1 MSQLASR
8 FAAAHIVR
16 ANQPLTNHELRVAV
30 PSIFADEAHES
41 RSDRYAYIPT
51 ITVLDALRK
60 EGFQPFMAC
69 QARVRDD
76 SREGFA
82 KHMMRLRHASQVDG
96 EGEVNEII
104 LLNSHD
110 GTSSYQMLA
119 GCFRFVCQNGMVCGE
134 TFQDVRVQHRG
145 NVVDNVIEGAY
156 EVLEN
161 FERVS
166 ESREEMAAIELTP
179 EEQTAFAKASLTLRF
194 QECSDK
200 PEPEQVLKRRRHA
213 DFNDDLWT
221 TFNVL
226 QENLVR
232 GGIPVRRTNA
242 KGRRK
247 IVNTRR
253 INGIDGNV
261 SLNKAL
267 WTLAEEMK
275 AIKTNQAAA

>member
-1 MSQLASR
+1 MSLASR
-8 FAAAHIVR
+8 FATAHVVR
-16 ANQPLTNHELRVAV
+16 ANQPLENHELRVAV
-30 PSIFADEAHES
+30 PSIFADNAHES

-82 KHMMRLRHASQVDG
+82 KHMMRLRHASQIDG
-96 EGEVNEII
+96 EGDVNEII

-110 GTSSYQMLA
+110 GSSSYQMLA
-119 GCFRFVCQNGMVCGE
+119 GCFRFVCQNGMVCGD

-156 EVLEN
+156 EVLKN

-179 EEQTAFAKASLTLRF
+179 AEQTAFAKAALPLRF
-194 QECSDK
+194 QEGSDK

-213 DFNDDLWT
+213 DFDDDLWT

-232 GGIPVRRTNA
+232 GGVPIRKPNS

-247 IVNTRR
+247 VVNTRR

-261 SLNKAL
+261 QLNKAL

-275 AIKTNQAAA
+275 AIKLNSTAA